1 MKEKLI
7 NLLRDSNSHPYL
19 FIGSGFSRRYINLP
33 DWKDLLKKFCKD
45 EMDFNRLKSIS
56 NGKLPLIAS
65 NLAKEF
71 SQRWWKD
78 NSYNPSRLLASHEM
92 SNENSPLKFEI
103 CNYLNNNFKL
113 YNPIYHQEIEALK
126 KTNID
131 GIITTNWDCFIET
144 IFPDHNV
151 FIGQTDLIFSEIQ
164 GISEIYKIH
173 GCSTK
178 HESLVLTDT
187 DYNKFHQLNPYLASK
202 IITIFM
208 EHPIIFIGYSNNDP
222 NIQEILISISKII
235 PQEKQE
241 KFSKN
246 LIFLNRSKG
255 REESI
260 KSTFF
265 NFNGN
270 SVPVT
275 TIETDDFSIVYD
287 AISVIKRKIPV
298 KYLRLFKSELHEIV
312 KSSNPKDKIFVVEE
326 DKLEKNSKVQ
336 FVVGVGVAS
345 AKLAERGY
353 KGIKIIDLYSDL
365 IIHDEGF
372 DSNILL
378 KEIPT
383 SIGIGAK
390 WIPIFKYLHSA
401 GIKSYSENTSDKL
414 KKILQKYKS
423 ADTFHT
429 KGFSKH
435 FLNELKTKTF
445 HEIISINDPIKAAKL
460 IPYISIE
467 EISFPELLSFM
478 KTNFNLFHDNPNQ
491 TVFRKLACFY
501 DFHVNGEN
509 FIMD

>member
-7 NLLRDSNSHPYL
+7 NLLRESNSHPYL

-56 NGKLPLIAS
+56 NGHLPLLAS

-71 SQRWWKD
+71 SHRWWTEDTYK
-78 NSYNPSRLLASHEM
+78 SSRSLASHEM
-92 SNENSPLKFEI
+92 SNESSPLKFEI
-103 CNYLNNNFKL
+103 CNYLKNSFKL
-113 YNPIYHQEIEALK
+113 YNPKYQKEIEALK

-131 GIITTNWDCFIET
+131 GIITTNWDCFIES
-144 IFPDHNV
+144 IFPDHNL

-178 HESLVLTDT
+178 HDSLVLTDY
-187 DYNKFHQLNPYLASK
+187 DYNRFNQLNPYLASK

-255 REESI
+255 KEESI

-275 TIETDDFSIVYD
+275 TIETDDFSIVYE
-287 AISVIKRKIPV
+287 AIFNTKRKIPV

-312 KSSNPKDKIFVVEE
+312 KSSNPKDKIFVVDEE
-326 DKLEKNSKVQ
+326 KLDKTSKVQ

-353 KGIKIIDLYSDL
+353 KGIKIIDLYRDL

-372 DSNILL
+372 DSSILL
-378 KEIPT
+378 KEIPN

-390 WIPIFKYLHSA
+390 WIPIFKYLQSE
-401 GIKSYSENTSDKL
+401 GIKKYSDITSEKIKKFLPKDKSS
-414 KKILQKYKS
+414 KIFL
-423 ADTFHT
+423 TN
-429 KGFSKH
+429 GFSEDFIKQLKNRH
-435 FLNELKTKTF
+435 FK
-445 HEIISINDPIKAAKL
+445 EIITTEDPIKAAKL
-460 IPYISIE
+460 VPYLSVEKINFS
-467 EISFPELLSFM
+467 ELLGFM
-478 KTNFNLFHDNPNQ
+478 KNNFHLFYENPNQ

-501 DFHVNGEN
+501 DLHVNGKN
-509 FIMD
+509 FIFD

>member
-33 DWKDLLKKFCKD
+33 DWKDLLKKFCRD

-56 NGKLPLIAS
+56 NGSLPLLAS
-65 NLAKEF
+65 NLSKEF
-71 SQRWWKD
+71 SQRWWTEAAYK
-78 NSYNPSRLLASHEM
+78 SSRDDASHEM
-92 SNENSPLKFEI
+92 SNENSPLKYEI
-103 CNYLNNNFKL
+103 CNYLNKNFLL
-113 YNPIYHQEIEALK
+113 YNPVYQKEIEALK
-126 KTNID
+126 RTNID

-144 IFPDHNV
+144 IFPDHDV

-178 HESLVLTDT
+178 HDSLVLTGN
-187 DYNKFHQLNPYLASK
+187 DYDEFQQLNPYLASK

-241 KFSKN
+241 TFSKN

-255 REESI
+255 KEESI

-275 TIETDDFSIVYD
+275 TIETDDFSIVYE
-287 AISVIKRKIPV
+287 AICSIKRKIPV

-326 DKLEKNSKVQ
+326 DKLEKNSKIQ

-353 KGIKIIDLYSDL
+353 KGIKIIDLYRDL

-372 DSNILL
+372 DSSILL
-378 KEIPT
+378 KEIPS
-383 SIGIGAK
+383 SIGVGAK
-390 WIPIFKYLHSA
+390 WIPIFKHLKA
-401 GIKSYSENTSDKL
+401 EGIEKYSDITSEKIKQFLPKDKSS
-414 KKILQKYKS
+414 KIFL
-423 ADTFHT
+423 TN
-429 KGFSKH
+429 GFSDNFINQLENKE
-435 FLNELKTKTF
+435 FK
-445 HEIISINDPIKAAKL
+445 EIITMDDSIKAAKL
-460 IPYISIE
+460 IPYISLEKIN
-467 EISFPELLSFM
+467 FPELLEFM
-478 KTNFNLFHDNPNQ
+478 KNNFHLFHDNPNQ

-501 DFHVNGEN
+501 DLHMNGKD
-509 FIMD
+509 FIFD